1 MAKDLKYF
9 MREKEAQVVTVP
21 GPETFKDENGEVINL
36 EIKVLT
42 QTEIQKINDNYRKRS
57 VALDKK
63 GNPYI
68 ALGEVV
74 FKTEKDNARAVRH
87 IIAEALV
94 YPDLKDKKLME
105 YYGCVDITEMPYL
118 VFSRADEFA
127 HVSRMVMSVLG
138 LSGEIVVGDDETIE
152 EAKN

>member
-1 MAKDLKYF
+1 
-9 MREKEAQVVTVP
+9 
-21 GPETFKDENGEVINL
+21 
-36 EIKVLT
+36 VLT
-42 QTEIQKINDNYRKRS
+42 QAEIQKINENYRKRS

-74 FKTEKDNARAVRH
+74 FKTEKDNARAARH
-87 IIAEALV
+87 VIAEALV

-105 YYGCVDITEMPYL
+105 YYGCVDITEMPRL
-118 VFSRADEFA
+118 VFSRADEFS

-138 LSGEIVVGDDETIE
+138 IGGEAIGDDETIDA
-152 EAKN
+152 AKN

>member
-1 MAKDLKYF
+1 MAKDLKFF
-9 MREKEAQVVTVP
+9 MRDKEPQIVTVP
-21 GPETFKDENGEVINL
+21 GPDTFKDENGEVISL

-42 QTEIQKINDNYRKRS
+42 QAEIQKINENYRKRS

-74 FKTEKDNARAVRH
+74 FKTEKDNARASRH

-105 YYGCVDITEMPYL
+105 YYGCVDITEMPQL
-118 VFSRADEFA
+118 VFSRADEYA

-138 LSGEIVVGDDETIE
+138 LGGEINTDDETIE
-152 EAKN
+152 AAKN

>member
-9 MREKEAQVVTVP
+9 MREKVAQVVTVP
-21 GPETFKDENGEVINL
+21 GPETFKDENGEVVNL

-42 QTEIQKINDNYRKRS
+42 NAEIQKINENYRKRS

-74 FKTEKDNARAVRH
+74 FKTEKDNARAARH

-105 YYGCVDITEMPYL
+105 YYGCVDITEMPNL

-138 LSGEIVVGDDETIE
+138 LGGEIISDDETIE
-152 EAKN
+152 AAKN